1 MVYSGFAS
9 FFQNLGNI
17 LTAMNKGNALVY
29 MLIAMFFVTSAA
41 FFVVM
46 AIKMELKDIKPKK
59 KQEKKPS

>member
-1 MVYSGFAS
+1 MVYSGFTS

-29 MLIAMFFVTSAA
+29 MLIAMLFVTSAA